1 MSNKN
6 SGDETRKD
14 QIGSYAP
21 GWLKKSRDDV
31 PQTDKPPREN
41 SVLNQI
47 LEDGAPS
54 NEQVGQSQ
62 QSVQEQNSSESD
74 R

>member
-1 MSNKN
+1 MVNK
-6 SGDETRKD
+6 SSDGQFGKD
-14 QIGSYAP
+14 QVGSYAP

-41 SVLNQI
+41 SVLNRI
-47 LEDGAPS
+47 LADAAPD
-54 NEQVGQSQ
+54 NEQGGRSQ
-62 QSVQEQNSSESD
+62 QSVQERGSSESE